1 VRPRGGM
8 VPRRR
13 EDAMLKFMQIAVCYI
28 PGEPSALYGLTADG
42 TVYVYN
48 AHYKGWY
55 ALPMDEL
62 ELDEQGVLHPKEG
75 KASSNG

>member
-1 VRPRGGM
+1 M
-8 VPRRR
+8 VPRCR
-13 EDAMLKFMQIAVCYI
+13 EDAMLKFIQIAVCYI
-28 PGEPSALYGLTADG
+28 PGEPSALYGLTAEG

-55 ALPMDEL
+55 TLSMDEL
-62 ELDEQGVLHPKEG
+62 EMDAQGVLHLKAG